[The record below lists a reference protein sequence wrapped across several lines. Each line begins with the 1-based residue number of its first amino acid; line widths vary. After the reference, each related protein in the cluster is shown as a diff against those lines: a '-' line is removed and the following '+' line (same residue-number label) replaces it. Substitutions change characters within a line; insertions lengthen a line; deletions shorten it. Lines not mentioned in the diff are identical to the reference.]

1 MDDQLERIVPV
12 PHAHCQCNL
21 VVCSFMRKGAGDI
34 IWNVWLAVTG
44 GGRIC
49 SPICF
54 FFAAE
59 KRKKKKRRIQIIIL
73 EYVEI

>member
-1 MDDQLERIVPV
+1 
-12 PHAHCQCNL
+12 
-21 VVCSFMRKGAGDI
+21 MRKGAGDI